1 MKVLHNHF
9 KHNGLFFIMFIVT
22 VITIVSVSIIIT
34 WTTFKMSEKF
44 FIDKFSITNAKV
56 MDQVKENF
64 EDFHYATVI
73 ASNNISQSGAIKS
86 ILTEGQTDAQK
97 MRSIYGMNQQIN
109 RIKSPLEAYE
119 VEIMVTGLNG
129 FNYSTSRTYWPI
141 TFKELRI
148 NKLTENTLKV
158 PNRLIYQFGQKE
170 NNRSATENGQFIV
183 VSKGLQDRISRKV
196 YGVMYFVIQ
205 ESEFKTFYSS
215 FTSAGNDVFVLNK
228 SGDIVSSNQTNLVG
242 QKADELVTY
251 LKSNQDVTHNYEIG
265 EIKGEDHIIFTKY
278 LPSLD
283 LYLVNLIDKKTAING
298 LFNKEQIVLLSI
310 GIVLIALVIVF
321 LVTRR
326 VTNSLSTL
334 VRQIENTSKNN
345 FDQYVSVTGTYE
357 TRQIGLA
364 YNSMLDELQEYLE
377 KLVQFQKEKR
387 HAELAALQQ
396 QINPHFLYNTLT
408 SIKFLV
414 QQGGK
419 AEAEETIRS
428 LITLLQNTLGNGS
441 ETITI
446 KQEVDNLKA
455 YVYINQMRYGDR
467 IKVNYFV
474 SPDCE
479 EYHIP
484 KLILQPFIENSF
496 FHGFNSKTEG
506 FINLMIWKKDHTLL
520 FEIMDNGDGME
531 ISSENT
537 LPDTKR
543 KQQHFTGIGV
553 RNVHERLQLIYG
565 GKYGVE
571 ISSKLG
577 EGTSVKIRIP
587 IGKDENFTNI

>member
-56 MDQVKENF
+56 MDQVKENL
-64 EDFHYATVI
+64 EAFHYAVVI
-73 ASNNISQSGAIKS
+73 ASNNISQSGTIKS
-86 ILTEGQTDAQK
+86 ILTDEQTNRQE
-97 MRSIYGMNQQIN
+97 MRSIYDMSQQIN
-109 RIKSPLEAYE
+109 RINSPMETYE
-119 VEIMVTGLNG
+119 VEIMITGKNG
-129 FNYSTSRTYWPI
+129 FNYATGRTYWPI
-141 TFKELRI
+141 TFESLRSTE
-148 NKLTENTLKV
+148 LTENTLKD

-170 NNRSATENGQFIV
+170 NNVDDHFIV
-183 VSKGLQDRISRKV
+183 ISKALQDRISRNI
-196 YGVMYFVIQ
+196 YGALYFVIQ
-205 ESEFKTFYSS
+205 ESEFKSFYNS

-228 SGDIVSSNQTNLVG
+228 SGYIVSSNQTSNIG
-242 QKADELVTY
+242 HKADGLITY
-251 LKSNQDVTHNYEIG
+251 LKSNEDVMNHYEIG

-278 LPSLD
+278 LPSMD
-283 LYLVNLIDKKTAING
+283 LYFVNVIDKKTAIGG
-298 LFNKEQIVLLSI
+298 LFNKKQIVLLSV
-310 GIVLIALVIVF
+310 GIVLVALVIVF

-334 VRQIENTSKNN
+334 VRQIENTSRHN
-345 FDQYVSVTGTYE
+345 FVSYVSVTGTYE

-377 KLVQFQKEKR
+377 KLVQYQKEKR

-479 EYHIP
+479 KYQIP

-565 GKYGVE
+565 EKYGVE

-587 IGKDENFTNI
+587 IGVDENFTKI